1 MTVIS
6 VPSLR
11 PLEPRK
17 AAALNKVIL
26 AAQDCESQPM
36 LVGAFARDVWFWHV
50 YGIETERATED
61 IDISMAFSEWDGFRH
76 FAETLKTAGFV
87 QPVPNHPEKL
97 LDPETGQKMDLLPFG
112 ALSEDGRS
120 IIWPV
125 DQSRWSVLGFEE
137 SHQSAVRLSVS
148 NDGRHSLRMVTLP
161 SMVMLKMVAF
171 YERLQDRKRKDG
183 ADISFTLA
191 NYLLVGNRKRL
202 EQGHEAIIMD
212 EVDGDI
218 QRAGAVLLGR
228 DIGRVANP
236 VTRLEVITR
245 LKSEAD
251 SASRCPLARELM
263 QRLTRG
269 DFHRARDLLRDVLNG
284 VESV

>member
-1 MTVIS
+1 
-6 VPSLR
+6 
-11 PLEPRK
+11 
-17 AAALNKVIL
+17 
-26 AAQDCESQPM
+26 
-36 LVGAFARDVWFWHV
+36 
-50 YGIETERATED
+50 
-61 IDISMAFSEWDGFRH
+61 
-76 FAETLKTAGFV
+76 
-87 QPVPNHPEKL
+87 
-97 LDPETGQKMDLLPFG
+97 
-112 ALSEDGRS
+112 
-120 IIWPV
+120 
-125 DQSRWSVLGFEE
+125 
-137 SHQSAVRLSVS
+137 
-148 NDGRHSLRMVTLP
+148 MVTLP